1 VLRIFGWSNPAL
13 EDEMALSA
21 VARFIAN
28 FFAGS
33 KAGGPPRKE
42 PIAYGLLT
50 PAPGRHPQ

>member
-1 VLRIFGWSNPAL
+1 
-13 EDEMALSA
+13 MALSA

-50 PAPGRHPQ
+50 PAQDRHPQ